1 MIKTA
6 AVIRHV
12 HFEDLGTLESLLK
25 KCGYTVQYHDVGMA
39 PLGTID
45 PIETD
50 LVIVLG
56 APIGACQEH
65 LYPFV
70 KDELGIL
77 EARLTRNRP
86 TMGICLGAQLMA
98 RALGARVYPGPRQEI
113 GFAPIQLTN
122 AGKHSCLAP
131 YGEEG
136 ATVLHWHSDTFDL
149 PQGTQRLA
157 STEVCENQAFSWGS
171 NAIGLQF
178 HPEAQFRGFERWLV
192 GHACEIASSK
202 TLSVTRLRSDAEK
215 YFLGIEARAERCF
228 GNWLDQLEP

>member
-1 MIKTA
+1 MNKTVTA
-6 AVIRHV
+6 IRHV
-12 HFEDLGTLESLLK
+12 HFENLGTLEPLLK
-25 KCGYTVQYHDVGMA
+25 KRGYTVQYHDVGLA

-56 APIGACQEH
+56 GPIGAYQEL

-70 KDELGIL
+70 KDELGLL
-77 EARLTRNRP
+77 ESRLISNRP

-113 GFAPIQLTN
+113 GLAPIQLTN
-122 AGKHSCLAP
+122 VGKHSCLAP

-136 ATVLHWHSDTFDL
+136 AAVLHWHSDTFDL
-149 PQGTQRLA
+149 PKGAECLA
-157 STEVCENQAFSWGS
+157 STDVCENQAFSWGN

-178 HPEAQFRGFERWLV
+178 HPEAQFRGFEQWLI
-192 GHACEIASSK
+192 GHACEIAVTK
-202 TLSVTRLRSDAEK
+202 TLSVNCLRSDAEK
-215 YFLGIEARAERCF
+215 YFPGIEARAERFF
-228 GNWLDQLEP
+228 GNWLDQLT